1 MSEFFL
7 ELFSEEIPPNL
18 QISARENLIS
28 NFTSFFEQKKINYHK
43 NYSAL
48 STPNRLIIY
57 FESIQN
63 EVIENSKEIKGPNIN
78 VSDEALKSYLSS
90 NKITKDK
97 IFKKK
102 IDKGEFYFYRVPKKK
117 FKTKSLLEENI
128 PDLLTKIRWK
138 KSMKWG
144 TYDLYWGRPLKSIMA
159 IFDRSTLKFNY
170 HHLIS
175 SNKTF
180 IDKNFE
186 EKTKVFR
193 DFKSYKKFFY
203 NQKIIINH
211 NDRKKYIENKLVK
224 ITKLRKCKIFIKD
237 KLLNDVTNIL
247 DRPNII
253 TCSFDKRFLNM
264 PKELVISTVEFH
276 QKFFLVYD
284 RNSQLINTFYV
295 VSDCPDTNGLIK
307 KGNENVVDARLTDAE
322 YFWKKNKSK
331 NMIKQVSLL
340 DNINYFNG
348 LGSYLD
354 KVQRLKK
361 IGGLLS
367 DEFLISKEKVE
378 LACTLSKVDLLSE
391 LVNEFPELQGI
402 LGGYFAEAQGF
413 DKEISESI
421 KDQYLPSG
429 PGSVIPRNNYSI
441 ALSIS
446 DKIDTLVGF
455 FGLNI
460 IPTSSKDPYGLRR
473 LAIGLI
479 KIIIHNKKN
488 IKLKDLI
495 NFSCQVYSTQSI
507 NFNNKIVIDKI
518 TSFILERF
526 KYFMKE
532 KEIRQ
537 DIIETSLIDFKLDNL
552 LIIYIKAQKLNKIIN
567 KEIGIDLIKNYKR
580 SFNILN
586 TEMNKID
593 NENFSNVDPALFKS
607 NYEKDLYKKLHD
619 IRKDFNN
626 IKIENDYDTQL
637 SLLSTAKKEITNFF
651 DNVIVNDG
659 DEDIKKN
666 RLLLLKLVCKTFDNY
681 LSFAKLETTK

>member
-18 QISARENLIS
+18 QISARENLLN
-28 NFTSFFEQKKINYHK
+28 NFISFFEQKKINYHK
-43 NYSAL
+43 NFSAL

-57 FESIQN
+57 FQNIQS
-63 EVIENSKEIKGPNIN
+63 EVIENSKEIRGPNIN
-78 VSDEALKSYLSS
+78 VSDEALKGFLSS

-97 IFKKK
+97 IFKKET
-102 IDKGEFYFYRVPKKK
+102 DKGVFYFYKVLKKK
-117 FKTKSLLEENI
+117 IKTKNLLEENI
-128 PDLLTKIRWK
+128 PDMLTKIRWK

-144 TYDLYWGRPLKSIMA
+144 SYDLYWGRPLKSIMGL
-159 IFDRSTLKFNY
+159 FDGNTLKFNY

-186 EKTKVFR
+186 EKTKIFK

-203 NQKIIINH
+203 DQQIIIDH
-211 NDRKKYIENKLVK
+211 NERKKYIEKNLLK
-224 ITKLRKCKIFIKD
+224 ITKLKNFKIFIKD
-237 KLLNDVTNIL
+237 KLMNDVTNIL
-247 DRPNII
+247 DRPKIL

-264 PKELVISTVEFH
+264 PKELIISTVEFH
-276 QKFFLVYD
+276 QKFFLAYD
-284 RNSQLINTFYV
+284 KNSELINTFYV
-295 VSDCPDTNGLIK
+295 VADSEDKNRLIK
-307 KGNENVVDARLTDAE
+307 RGNENVVEARLTDAE
-322 YFWKKNKSK
+322 YFWEKNKSK
-331 NMIKQVSLL
+331 NMIKQVSSL
-340 DNINYFNG
+340 DNINYFKG

-361 IGGLLS
+361 ISGLLS

-378 LACTLSKVDLLSE
+378 LASTLSKVDLLSE
-391 LVNEFPELQGI
+391 LVNEFPELQGV

-421 KDQYLPSG
+421 KEQYLPSG
-429 PGSVIPRNNYSI
+429 PLSGIPRSNYSI

-460 IPTSSKDPYGLRR
+460 MPSSSKDPYGLRR

-479 KIIIHNKKN
+479 RIIVHNKKN
-488 IKLKDLI
+488 IKLKELI
-495 NFSCQVYSTQSI
+495 NFSCQAYSAQSI
-507 NFNNKIVIDKI
+507 KFNNKTITDKL
-518 TSFILERF
+518 SNFILERF

-532 KEIRQ
+532 KEIRK
-537 DIIETSLIDFKLDNL
+537 DIIESSLINFKIDDL
-552 LIIYIKAQKLNKIIN
+552 LIIYLKAQKLNKIIN
-567 KEIGIDLIKNYKR
+567 KEIGADLIKNYKR

-586 TEMNKID
+586 SEMNKID

-607 NYEKDLYKKLHD
+607 DYEKDLYKKLHE
-619 IRKDFNN
+619 IIKDFSN

-637 SLLSTAKKEITNFF
+637 SLLSTVKQEVTNFF
-651 DNVIVNDG
+651 ENVIVNDS
-659 DEDIKKN
+659 DESIKKN

-681 LSFAKLETTK
+681 LSFAKLETIK